1 MTGSGSKQ
9 MVMEKV
15 TRNSFVK
22 PFCKTILVFKNLHSY
37 LTPQSR
43 LTRDSSGIPV
53 NSLCAMFLRGIS
65 RLRREINPL

>member
-15 TRNSFVK
+15 SRNSFVK

-43 LTRDSSGIPV
+43 LTRDSSGIPSFTPFIMNSIEKKNP
-53 NSLCAMFLRGIS
+53 NSL
-65 RLRREINPL
+65 PK